1 MAKPKVSIIL
11 PTYQRA
17 RVLPEA
23 IKALLS
29 QSLTDLTLSVMD
41 DGSTDD
47 TVDVV
52 KQFRDPRLRYI
63 RCEHL
68 GIPAIVNAG
77 FESSPGEYVI
87 VCHDH
92 DRYHPEFLAT
102 LASLLDRHSSATYAH
117 SGVVILDPAGNCE
130 TTRFIYEFA
139 ELTDGREF
147 LRRHLLRRI
156 ASPVTAISM
165 VRRSAIN
172 GTFLDPRYGGCADVE
187 LWMRL
192 CLAGDVAYT
201 PRPLLSLRE
210 RDSESLYF
218 QRLHELSEYVLTAKE
233 SYLEAIGDAA
243 ERRRITR
250 RWKTDVN
257 LTGLVAICSALDQ
270 RQPTVVPGILDFV
283 QRRGTTAG
291 ALAVRLFASLPTP
304 FAASVLNGLRQARH
318 LARKATRG
326 LQVKRC
332 ENHT

>member
-23 IKALLS
+23 IEALLS
-29 QSLTDLTLSVMD
+29 QSLSDLTLIVMD
-41 DGSTDD
+41 DGSTDE
-47 TVDVV
+47 TGEVI
-52 KQFRDPRLRYI
+52 KQFRDPRLRYL

-77 FESSPGEYVI
+77 FESAPGEYVI

-92 DRYHPEFLAT
+92 DRYHPEFLET
-102 LASLLDRHSSATYAH
+102 LAGLLDRHSSATYAH
-117 SGVVILDPAGNCE
+117 SGVVILDPTGTSE
-130 TTRFIYEFA
+130 RMRFIYDYA
-139 ELTDGREF
+139 EVTSGREF

-172 GTFLDPRYGGCADVE
+172 GKFLDPRYAGCADVE

-250 RWKTDVN
+250 RWKTDVD
-257 LTGLVAICSALDQ
+257 LTGLAAMSSALDHRQ
-270 RQPTVVPGILDFV
+270 RTLVPGILDFV
-283 QRRGTTAG
+283 RRRGTTAG
-291 ALAVRLFASLPTP
+291 MLALRFLAWLPTP
-304 FAASVLNGLRQARH
+304 FAASVLNGLRIVRH
-318 LARKATRG
+318 LAR
-326 LQVKRC
+326 
-332 ENHT
+332 